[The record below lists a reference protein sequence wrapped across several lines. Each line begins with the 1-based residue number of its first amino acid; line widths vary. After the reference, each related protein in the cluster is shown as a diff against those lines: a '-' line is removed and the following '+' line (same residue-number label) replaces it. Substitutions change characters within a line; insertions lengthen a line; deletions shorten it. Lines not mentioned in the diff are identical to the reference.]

1 MINQVHKTVLT
12 IFATRPIWGLFP
24 VRIAF
29 GMLIFLENMTILPGI
44 MAAMIV
50 FGFLGR
56 VVGAAMVF
64 AFLPL
69 LARGGIEVIDV
80 IYLSISA
87 MFLMSGSGRFS
98 LDRLIS
104 RSLLRRHP
112 NPKKELYVIAETP
125 FTDRWYE

>member
-1 MINQVHKTVLT
+1 MFDRLEKVVLT

-24 VRIAF
+24 VRTAF
-29 GMLIFLENMTILPGI
+29 GLLIFLESMTVLPGI
-44 MAAMIV
+44 MAGMIV
-50 FGFLGR
+50 LGLLGR
-56 VVGAAMVF
+56 VVGGVMVL
-64 AFLPL
+64 AFLPVL
-69 LARGGIEVIDV
+69 VQGGVEVTDALF
-80 IYLSISA
+80 LSIST

-104 RSLLRRHP
+104 RSLLKRYP

>member
-1 MINQVHKTVLT
+1 MFDKLEKIVLT
-12 IFATRPIWGLFP
+12 VFATRPIWGLFP

-29 GMLIFLENMTILPGI
+29 GLLIFLDSMTVLPGI
-44 MAAMIV
+44 MAGMIV
-50 FGFLGR
+50 LGLLGR
-56 VVGAAMVF
+56 VVGGVMVL
-64 AFLPL
+64 AFLPI
-69 LARGGIEVIDV
+69 LAQGGVEVTDV
-80 IYLSISA
+80 LFLSIST

-104 RSLLRRHP
+104 RSLLKRYP